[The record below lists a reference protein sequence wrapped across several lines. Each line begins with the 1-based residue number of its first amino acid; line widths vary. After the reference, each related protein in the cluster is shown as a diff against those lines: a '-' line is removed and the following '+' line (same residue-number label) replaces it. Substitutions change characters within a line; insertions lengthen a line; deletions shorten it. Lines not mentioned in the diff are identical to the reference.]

1 MKKNHIV
8 AAALSALVVTSA
20 SSCFAAANPFSDVP
34 ADHWAYDAVSQLA
47 QDGVIEG
54 YGDSTFKGS
63 QKITRYEMAQMI
75 AKAMAQQNV
84 SSTDKALIDK
94 LSSEFSDELTSLGVR
109 VANLE
114 RNADTVKWSGSFTQ
128 KYQKKYQAY
137 DDNKQRKSGGSP
149 WYEKEFD
156 LNLSAKVP
164 GTDWKVNG
172 SIVTKWG
179 SDGTGGAKGSG
190 FNDER
195 DIPDTWNGGNSRS
208 NENRLDKIWVEG
220 NLGKTG
226 QYVKFGD
233 FQPWTMNGFV
243 NDANIKGASAEHW
256 GKNYATHI
264 FGGRLDVKDW
274 DMGVGGSLVDWNGS
288 WDGWVDGTDG
298 TVAKQT
304 YKLKSGN
311 YYGDFVRKHDSTVTR
326 YTTFTKDH
334 AWGGND
340 GWNSSSTTN
349 KWEGNIGADNGEDF
363 NTGNFTSH
371 RKDIMGAVFDYTFNK
386 KVNGS
391 LGYYGFRSAAYDGD
405 WLHIGAGLLN
415 YKLVRNLNLELMY
428 ARGNQGGHD
437 DAWNVELQFRGNPW
451 IPADRNHL
459 FGAYLGYRYLG
470 PDALIKSNFGDGA
483 DEGQKGW
490 EAGMFYNLMKNCQFT
505 LKYFNGK
512 SITFNNEKRSKVFT
526 SIGWNF

>member
-1 MKKNHIV
+1 MMKKKHIL

-20 SSCFAAANPFSDVP
+20 NSCFAAANPFSDVP

-47 QDGVIEG
+47 RDGVIEG
-54 YGDSTFKGS
+54 YGDSTFQGNK
-63 QKITRYEMAQMI
+63 KITRYEMAQMI
-75 AKAMAQQNV
+75 AKAMAKQDV

-94 LSSEFSDELTSLGVR
+94 LSSEFSDELDNLGVR

-114 RNADTVKWSGSFTQ
+114 RSSDNVKWSGSFMQ
-128 KYQKKYQAY
+128 KYMKKYQTY
-137 DDNKQRKSGGSP
+137 KKGDGDKIVRNSSGGP

-156 LNLSAKVP
+156 LNMAAKIP
-164 GTDWKVNG
+164 GSDWTAHAA
-172 SIVTKWG
+172 IVTKWG
-179 SDGTGGAKGSG
+179 SDGSGGSKGTG

-195 DIPDTWNGGNSRS
+195 DIPDDWNGGDSRS
-208 NENRLDKIWVEG
+208 NENRLDKVWVEG

-226 QYVKFGD
+226 QYVKLGD

-243 NDANIKGASAEHW
+243 NDANVKGASAEHW

-274 DMGVGGSLVDWNGS
+274 DMAMYVQPDYANGYS
-288 WDGWVDGTDG
+288 DASNNGAWT
-298 TVAKQT
+298 AKGIQPYT
-304 YKLKSGN
+304 
-311 YYGDFVRKHDSTVTR
+311 DFVRKHDTTKFTYDSSTGN
-326 YTTFTKDH
+326 
-334 AWGGND
+334 WGGANGGTD
-340 GWNSSSTTN
+340 FG
-349 KWEGNIGADNGEDF
+349 GDNGYDAA
-363 NTGNFTSH
+363 GWKIKAH

-415 YKLVRNLNLELMY
+415 YKLVRNLNLEMMY

-451 IPADRNHL
+451 IPADRSHL

-512 SITFNNEKRSKVFT
+512 SITYNNEKRSKVFT